1 MKTGSVSPF
10 RIAMKT
16 ILPFAFAAAILPLH
30 GQVAIL
36 DPAAEK
42 LVAPEAKVEKLAGG
56 FKFTEGPVWLPDR
69 KILVF
74 SDIPAAKLIQ
84 WTESG
89 GIADFRPSEQANG
102 NTLDSQ
108 GRLISCQHAA
118 RNIVRAEPDGTV
130 KVLIDRHQ
138 GKKFNSPNDAAV
150 KSDGT
155 IWFTD
160 PPYGLPAGQA
170 KEQDGNW
177 IYRFDPA
184 KGGVT
189 IVNKDFDMPNG
200 IAFSPDE
207 KRLYI
212 ADSGKGQRVG
222 AFDVRADGTL
232 GPAVWWADG
241 GSDGMRV
248 DEKGNLYTTANDGV
262 RIYNPE
268 GKRLATIACPE
279 QPANCAFGGDD
290 FKSLFITARTG
301 LYRIKLAVAGN
312 RLGKTAPSK

>member
-1 MKTGSVSPF
+1 
-10 RIAMKT
+10 MKT
-16 ILPFAFAAAILPLH
+16 ILPFAFVAAILPLH
-30 GQVAIL
+30 GQVTLL
-36 DPAAEK
+36 DSAAEK
-42 LVAPEAKVEKLAGG
+42 LVAPDAKVEKLAGG

-74 SDIPAAKLIQ
+74 SDIPASKLMQ
-84 WTESG
+84 WSESG

-102 NTLDSQ
+102 NTLDNQ

-130 KVLIDRHQ
+130 KVLLDRYQ
-138 GKKFNSPNDAAV
+138 GKRFNSPNDAAV
-150 KSDGT
+150 KRDGT

-160 PPYGLPAGQA
+160 PPYGLPSGQA
-170 KEQDGNW
+170 KEQEGNRV
-177 IYRFDPA
+177 YRFDPA
-184 KGGVT
+184 KGSVT

-232 GPAVWWADG
+232 GPAVWWAEG

-248 DEKGNLYTTANDGV
+248 DEKGNLYTTAGDGV
-262 RIYNPE
+262 RIYSPE
-268 GKRLATIACPE
+268 GKHLANIACPE

-301 LYRIKLAVAGN
+301 LYRIKLGVAGN
-312 RLGKTAPSK
+312 RLGKTTPSK